1 MALSLAAA
9 TLGAGL
15 IGGLSSAF
23 GASKSNKAN
32 LAIAREQMAFQ
43 ERMSN
48 TAVQRRMSDLEAAGI
63 NPILA
68 GYSSASSPAGASATM
83 QNVAGAGVH
92 SALSAAQGAI
102 ALKSAKQTIQNQIT
116 QQKLTQQQKQESI
129 SRGISLDQSATMQ
142 SAQTDYWRTK
152 TRSEQATAK
161 ALEYSNVANAIDAQI
176 YAKFPALRYVEKGA
190 SAASMIPGAILKG
203 IKR

>member
-32 LAIAREQMAFQ
+32 LRIAREQMAFQ

-48 TAVQRRMSDLEAAGI
+48 TAVQRRMADLEAAGI

-92 SALSAAQGAI
+92 SALNAAQGAI
-102 ALKSAKQTIQNQIT
+102 ALKSAKQTIKNQKAQEDLIR
-116 QQKLTQQQKQESI
+116 QQKAESV
-129 SRGISLDQSATMQ
+129 SRGISLDKSATMQ
-142 SAQTDYWRTK
+142 TAQTDYWRAK
-152 TRSEQATAK
+152 TLSEHATAK
-161 ALEYSNVANAIDAQI
+161 ALDYQNVANALDAKI
-176 YAKFPALRYVEKGA
+176 Y
-190 SAASMIPGAILKG
+190 
-203 IKR
+203 